1 MSDNTKITATPRTD
15 FGKGASRRDRREGFV
30 PVVLYGHG
38 TEPRHFKVNT
48 LEFAAILREHGTN
61 VVLELDI
68 NGQEQ
73 LALTKQVDI
82 DPLKRTIDHADLLV
96 VKKGEKVTVDIAVH
110 IVGNPA
116 PGTLV
121 TQDAS
126 EIAIEAEAMHIP
138 EHIEV
143 SIDGAEVGTQIT
155 AADLTLPQGVSLI
168 AEPDTLIVN
177 IVEAPSAEELDAETD
192 GEAAGAAGDAK
203 ADEAAGGDA

>member
-126 EIAIEAEAMHIP
+126 EIAIEAEAMNIP